1 VLAFTSARLKRMIL
15 CAFDAM
21 MLPQPLASADDGFAQ
36 RASLV
41 ATLGIVVSELQERLM
56 CDNTRKF
63 PAHFT

>member
-1 VLAFTSARLKRMIL
+1 MIL

-21 MLPQPLASADDGFAQ
+21 TLPQPQASADDGFAEG
-36 RASLV
+36 ASLV
-41 ATLGIVVSELQERLM
+41 ATLGIIVGELQERLM